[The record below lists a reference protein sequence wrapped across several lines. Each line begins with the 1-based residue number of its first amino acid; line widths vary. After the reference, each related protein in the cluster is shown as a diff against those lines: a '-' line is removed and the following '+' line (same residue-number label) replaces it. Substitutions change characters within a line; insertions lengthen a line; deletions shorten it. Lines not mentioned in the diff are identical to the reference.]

1 MFQYKQVSE
10 KSNKFNVRYQ
20 ESRHQKPDF
29 HHCRRISYGGC
40 RQPVIQRK
48 IVVANHNLENFGVD
62 YIYHKCQQNG
72 LSQIAQKKF
81 SLEDK
86 TDFASWIKQMLQENT
101 MYCARSYT
109 EFNLKLCSYIAHNM
123 PPRRAGDSRPPS
135 HSYPFTSDVLG
146 QEYPSFAPENLYRP
160 LSLVATGNGDLRRFR
175 TEASVGF
182 HIGTGER
189 NYHVGGPGRFLSG
202 VGTYRELLSDVNIVD
217 EIKGLFSGNI
227 AVSRF
232 EAANQLYALIVGVEG
247 CARSVHNIALAK
259 IFFENYK
266 VIAQKYPDESLF
278 ELAARFLTFVRP
290 RGASLST
297 EYAFNM
303 DELNM
308 LLAHCAANGVS
319 LTTESIS
326 DYLIGVSQEVISRSG
341 IQTLYSFGRDE
352 VFAVME
358 AELRR
363 IDFFRG
369 ASDDEIRAFLLS
381 SAEKRGVSEM
391 KTLYD
396 WETEAEIWYLLYAL
410 R

>member
-10 KSNKFNVRYQ
+10 KSNKFNVWYQ
-20 ESRHQKPDF
+20 ESRNQKPDF

-40 RQPVIQRK
+40 RQPVIQRM
-48 IVVANHNLENFGVD
+48 IVVANHNLEKFGAD
-62 YIYHKCQQNG
+62 YIYHKCEQNG
-72 LSQIAQKKF
+72 LSHIAQKKF
-81 SLEDK
+81 SLEDN
-86 TDFASWIKQMLQENT
+86 TDFVSWINKMLKEDT
-101 MYCARSYT
+101 SYCARSYA
-109 EFNLKLCSYIAHNM
+109 EFNLKLCSYIARNM
-123 PPRRAGDSRPPS
+123 PPRCAGDSRPPS
-135 HSYPFTSDVLG
+135 HFSLFTSDALA
-146 QEYPSFAPENLYRP
+146 QEYPCFAPESLYRP
-160 LSLVATGNGDLRRFR
+160 LSPVAAEDDDLRRFR

-217 EIKGLFSGNI
+217 EVKGLLSGNI

-247 CARSVHNIALAK
+247 CARSVHNIALAR

-266 VIAQKYPDESLF
+266 VIAQTYPDKSLF
-278 ELAARFLTFVRP
+278 ELAARFLTFVSP
-290 RGASLST
+290 GGASLSAS
-297 EYAFNM
+297 YASNM

-308 LLAHCAANGVS
+308 LLAHCAVNGVS
-319 LTTESIS
+319 LTAESIS

-341 IQTLYSFGRDE
+341 IQTLYSFGCDE

-363 IDFFRG
+363 TDFFRG
-369 ASDDEIRAFLLS
+369 ASDEEIRAFLLS

-396 WETEAEIWYLLYAL
+396 WETEAGIWYLLYAI